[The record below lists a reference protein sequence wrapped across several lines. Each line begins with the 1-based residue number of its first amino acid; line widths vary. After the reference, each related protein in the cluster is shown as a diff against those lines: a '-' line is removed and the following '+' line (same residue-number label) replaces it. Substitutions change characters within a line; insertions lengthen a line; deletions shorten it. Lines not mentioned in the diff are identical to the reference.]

1 MRNACNIVTVT
12 IQYCTMYSMCTLL
25 FFNTKQKMISFIC
38 LLHRKDAGSAL
49 YIHGI
54 SGCGV
59 KTRASWDRRQSRL
72 PGKFISGGRR
82 TSSPQKKHILW
93 SPRFA
98 LRKPAR
104 VLSTTKHNL
113 DQWVLS
119 GGGEIMLKTLKRGE
133 RWMPSM
139 CNLLIKSHDKHDRTK
154 KSSIVF
160 SLVGQM
166 LSS

>member
-1 MRNACNIVTVT
+1 MG
-12 IQYCTMYSMCTLL
+12 
-25 FFNTKQKMISFIC
+25 NTKFTFHKHCTTPLYNILHQKWDKRCC
-38 LLHRKDAGSAL
+38 LSIVRSWYLQSPCK
-49 YIHGI
+49 
-54 SGCGV
+54 
-59 KTRASWDRRQSRL
+59 KEASWDRRQSRL